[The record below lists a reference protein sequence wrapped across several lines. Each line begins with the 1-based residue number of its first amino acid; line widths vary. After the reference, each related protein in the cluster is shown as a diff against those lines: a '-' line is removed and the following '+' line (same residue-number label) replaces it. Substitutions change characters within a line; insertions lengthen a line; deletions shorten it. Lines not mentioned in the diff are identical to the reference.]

1 MSPRNHSCRM
11 NTDPKPKGRPP
22 KPADERLVQRSIR
35 LTPAQW
41 AKFDAAGGIEWLRG
55 LIQRARPPAG

>member
-1 MSPRNHSCRM
+1 M

-41 AKFDAAGGIEWLRG
+41 AKIDAAGLPALRK
-55 LIQRARPPAG
+55 LLDRWRAPEKAG